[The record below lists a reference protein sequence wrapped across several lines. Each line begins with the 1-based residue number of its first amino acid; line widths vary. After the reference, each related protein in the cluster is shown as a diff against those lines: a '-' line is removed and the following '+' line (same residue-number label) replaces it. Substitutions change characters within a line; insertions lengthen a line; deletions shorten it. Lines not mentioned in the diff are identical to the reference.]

1 MNNDDYE
8 RLLTQLVDILIY
20 DYNNKYHLLKNEN
33 LNKQNIN
40 NIMDDYQVIRNRE
53 FINDL
58 NKLKK
63 FYITISS

>member
-1 MNNDDYE
+1 MNNDDYD